1 MAHWHERFPGR
12 ILDVPYEALV
22 GDTEDNLR
30 RIAAHCGFAFEATML
45 DPASRTRGVA
55 TASAVEVRGAVEPRA
70 AARWKPYA
78 TQLQPL
84 LRALARQDRAT
95 SG

>member
-12 ILDVPYEALV
+12 ILDVSYESLV
-22 GDTEDNLR
+22 GDTEDCLR
-30 RIAAHCGFAFEATML
+30 RIAAHCGFEFEATML
-45 DPASRTRGVA
+45 DPASRMQGVA
-55 TASAVEVRGAVEPRA
+55 TASAVQVRGTVEPRA

-84 LRALARQDRAT
+84 LQALARQDRAA